1 MRLMALAIL
10 VGAALMAMPTPVMAA
25 WRAYISHPLGFSF
38 SAPGE
43 LKVEKG
49 AYRGAVAGARDTLVY
64 GFVDDNIEYKVVV
77 IDMSDKAN
85 DAATLLG
92 EAGYIFQEDKKVLM
106 DTFGR
111 VDRQFGRKLT
121 IDLPNNSG
129 RATAAFYFINGRIIS
144 LQATVLPAS
153 GDYDSPEP
161 ARFIDSIAFF
171 TVRAPDDAI
180 ELPAPPPIGRQL
192 STISGITSITS
203 PSSPPMPA
211 QTAWKS
217 YINRQ
222 LDFSF
227 MAPGEVKT
235 DIGNFRGAIA
245 GPRQTIVYRSVEDN
259 IEYKVTVM
267 SFLQSQAEGATLLG
281 ERQVMF
287 QDRKK
292 VLTDAF
298 SRVGSGK
305 DAVYGRKIVVD
316 LPDNKGRTTGAF
328 YFTKGRLIVLEA
340 TVLPARGNLASP
352 DPDRFIGSIVFVLSQ
367 TEPGAVELETPKLE

>member
-1 MRLMALAIL
+1 MRLTALAIL
-10 VGAALMAMPTPVMAA
+10 VGAVLTAITTPAMAA

-49 AYRGAVAGARDTLVY
+49 TYRGAVAGARDTLVY
-64 GFVDDNIEYKVVV
+64 SFVDDDIEYKVVV

-121 IDLPNNSG
+121 IDLPNNGG
-129 RATAAFYFINGRIIS
+129 RATAAFYFISGRIIS
-144 LQATVLPAS
+144 LQATVLPAN

-161 ARFIDSIAFF
+161 ARFVDSIAFF

-203 PSSPPMPA
+203 ASSPPTPA
-211 QTAWKS
+211 QTGWKS

-222 LDFSF
+222 LGFSF

-245 GPRQTIVYRSVEDN
+245 GPRQSIVYRSVEDH
-259 IEYKVTVM
+259 IEYKLTVM

-281 ERQVMF
+281 EREYMF
-287 QDRKK
+287 QDRKS
-292 VLTDAF
+292 VLADTF
-298 SRVGSGK
+298 SRVASGN

-316 LPDNKGRTTGAF
+316 LPDNKGRTTGSF
-328 YFTKGRLIVLEA
+328 YFTKGRLISLEA
-340 TVLPARGNLASP
+340 TVLPAKGNVASP
-352 DPDRFIGSIVFVLSQ
+352 DADRFIDSVAFVLSYP
-367 TEPGAVELETPKLE
+367 EPGAVELETPKLE